1 MVNPQLLRIV
11 DANANRAREA
21 LRVLEDYCR
30 FGLNDAQI
38 NTQLKHLRHQLAQ
51 VMQQPELSAAVLA
64 RDTAGDVGTD
74 IKTPQE
80 LTRSTAGAVVIAAGK
95 RLSESLRSM
104 EESCKVICPA
114 VVRELEVMRY
124 AGYDVEKVLARTLLP
139 APAQHGVYVLLTEAL
154 CVRPWQE
161 VLHAV
166 LGAGASMV
174 QLREKTLPDSELL
187 ARATYVAQ
195 ACRQAG
201 AVAII
206 NDRPDLA
213 VLAGAHGVH
222 VGQTDLPCAQ
232 LRRGFGAELLVGV
245 STEAVAQA
253 QTAVA
258 DGASYIAVG
267 PMYATTT
274 KAKPRVAGPEYLQA
288 VRAVVTRPIVA
299 IGGITP
305 ERSAQLRA
313 LGADVVAVCG
323 GIIADADPA
332 ARCREFVAAM
342 GPATGGAPHG
352 Q

>member
-21 LRVLEDYCR
+21 LRVLEDYSR
-30 FGLNDAQI
+30 FALNDAKI

-51 VMQQPELSAAVLA
+51 VMQQPELSAVILA

-80 LTRSTAGAVVIAAGK
+80 LTRTTAGAVVIAAGK
-95 RLSESLRSM
+95 RLSEALRSM

-114 VVRELEVMRY
+114 VVRELETMRY

-139 APAQHGVYVLLTEAL
+139 TAVLHGVYVLLTESL
-154 CVRPWQE
+154 CVRPWQD

-166 LGAGASMV
+166 LAAGASMV
-174 QLREKTLPDSELL
+174 QLREKSLPDAELL

-201 AVAII
+201 AVALI
-206 NDRPDLA
+206 NDRPDIA

-258 DGASYIAVG
+258 DGASYVAVG
-267 PMYATTT
+267 PMYASTT
-274 KAKPRVAGPEYLQA
+274 KTKPRVAGPEYLQA
-288 VRAVVTRPIVA
+288 VRAVVARPIVA

-332 ARCREFVAAM
+332 VRCREYVAAM

-352 Q
+352 